1 MSNIM
6 KEVSI
11 YTDGSCLGN
20 PGPGGYGAIL
30 VYKGHNKELSQG
42 YKLTTNNRMEMLAT
56 VKALASLKESC
67 KVTLTTDSQ
76 YVKQGITAWIKNWQ
90 KNNWKTSAKKPVKN
104 VDLWKALYEQTQ
116 RHEINWK
123 WVKGHSGHAE
133 NERCDDLARDAAM
146 SSDLHDDEGYQ
157 A

>member
-1 MSNIM
+1 M
-6 KEVSI
+6 
-11 YTDGSCLGN
+11 
-20 PGPGGYGAIL
+20 
-30 VYKGHNKELSQG
+30 
-42 YKLTTNNRMEMLAT
+42 
-56 VKALASLKESC
+56 
-67 KVTLTTDSQ
+67 
-76 YVKQGITAWIKNWQ
+76 KQGITAWIKNWQ